1 MIARERRI
9 LVITC
14 FGHFMSHFNMLAF
27 PALVLPL
34 SGRMGLDV
42 PRILDLAFWMYL
54 LFGVTALPWGM
65 AADRIGGGSL
75 MRLYFLGA
83 AVCSFGAAFWIDS
96 PHHLALALAGLGLF
110 CGIYHPTGLGLIS
123 KGVKHVSMALGYNG
137 MFGNLGLAAAPVLTG
152 VFNWLWGPGAAY
164 IVLGA
169 LNLLGFAATAMLP
182 LERPP
187 AREGESRKSDDGQGR
202 PSAFFIL
209 LIAMMLAGLAY
220 RGTTVLMPTYFQLKN
235 SGIAEVFSRLS
246 AGQLSDNLT
255 ATLVTSVIYLVG
267 VLGQYMG
274 GRIAENRDPRIAY
287 LAFHAVC
294 GPVAFL
300 MAVSSNLPLVALSLA
315 YFFFLLGGQPIENTL
330 VARFAPRR
338 LHHSA
343 YGTKF
348 ILTFGVGALAVP
360 LVGNIQAA
368 WGIEAC
374 FPVLG
379 GMSLGLV
386 AVAFLLVRKTEP
398 QG

>member
-1 MIARERRI
+1 MTARERRI
-9 LVITC
+9 LSITC

-34 SGRMGLDV
+34 SGRMNLEIPG
-42 PRILDLAFWMYL
+42 ILDLAFWMYL

-65 AADRIGGGSL
+65 VADRIGGGSL

-96 PHHLALALAGLGLF
+96 PHRLALALAGLGLF

-123 KGVKHVSMALGYNG
+123 KGVKQVSMALGYNG

-152 VFNWLWGPGAAY
+152 LLNWLWGPAAAY
-164 IVLGA
+164 LVLGG
-169 LNLLGFAATAMLP
+169 LNLLGLAATALLP
-182 LERPP
+182 LERRSVRAGKTP
-187 AREGESRKSDDGQGR
+187 ESGGGR
-202 PSAFFIL
+202 GNPSAFLIL
-209 LIAMMLAGLAY
+209 LVAMMLAGLAY
-220 RGTTVLMPTYFQLKN
+220 RGATLLMPTYFQLKN
-235 SGIAEVFSRLS
+235 IGIAEAFSRLS
-246 AGQLSDNLT
+246 AGRLSDNLT
-255 ATLVTSVIYLVG
+255 ATLVTSAIYLVG

-274 GRIAENRDPRIAY
+274 GKIAEGRDPRIAY

-294 GPVAFL
+294 GPAAFL
-300 MAVSSNLPLVALSLA
+300 MAVSSDLPLVALSLV

-330 VARFAPRR
+330 VARFAPPR

-360 LVGNIQAA
+360 LVGSIQAA

-379 GMSLGLV
+379 TMSLGLV
-386 AVAFLLVRKTEP
+386 AVAFLLAKKTET
-398 QG
+398 